1 MTSSY
6 RYLNINNISITAAII
21 AVVMLLS
28 FSGCSGE
35 KKHMAPAV
43 SNRDQLPILKS
54 KGVSTLISDSGVIR
68 YKIVAEEWYIYDKTD
83 PSKWSFEKG
92 LYLQKFDQKFHVDAS
107 IQADTAYFYDQKKLW
122 ELKGN
127 VFIRNQRGDRFYT
140 ELLYWDQ
147 ITHKIYSPIHVKI
160 EGIDR
165 RLEGADFTANEEMTD
180 YLFHKASGAL
190 PMADKQANND
200 SIKRAMV
207 RPS

>member
-1 MTSSY
+1 
-6 RYLNINNISITAAII
+6 
-21 AVVMLLS
+21 
-28 FSGCSGE
+28 
-35 KKHMAPAV
+35 MAPAV

-140 ELLYWDQ
+140 ELLFWDQ

-180 YLFHKASGAL
+180 YMFHKASGAL
-190 PMADKQANND
+190 PMEDKQANND